1 MINGFLNAPAS
12 LSDLDTSLNLLK
24 DFLALY
30 QENYHSLY
38 KNLID

>member
-24 DFLALY
+24 DFLALSGKLSF
-30 QENYHSLY
+30 SL
-38 KNLID
+38 